1 MIPEQKINVLFVI
14 KPIQWSGADKV
25 LMDVATRLNQD
36 KYKVIFAIIGLH
48 PEQEFTIPDSF
59 MQIRFDTPN
68 LHGWRQLLFSLK
80 LCWLMLKHKIKI
92 IHMNSYHPGNYC
104 RLAAYLVRV
113 PIIIDHW
120 HGFNRFNFKRRM
132 LCRLFN
138 PFTDLS
144 FAVSEGVGEYVHQQC
159 GTDPAKIK
167 VLYNGVDLVP
177 FQQSQASAKI
187 REELG
192 LPPDQPVVGLVA
204 RLDHRAKGHLELIQ
218 ALALLKD
225 RHPLQALMVGG
236 GRRQEEMRELAASL
250 GLQERVHFLGN
261 RRDVPVLLKAMD
273 IFVLPSHN
281 EGVSLA
287 VLEAM
292 AAGLPVI
299 VSAVGGLP
307 EIVAHE
313 ENGLLI
319 PPKDVEAL
327 AQSLARLLD
336 NPDLARRLG
345 QKAREHIEARYSLE
359 GMGQAA
365 NAAYDELVQKKL
377 R

>member
-1 MIPEQKINVLFVI
+1 MRPEEKINVLMVI

-25 LMDVATRLNQD
+25 LMDVATRLNKD

-48 PEQEFTIPDSF
+48 PEQEFAIPDSF
-59 MQIRFDTPN
+59 TQIRFDTPN
-68 LHGWRQLLFSLK
+68 LHGWRQLLFSCK
-80 LCWLMLKHKIKI
+80 LCWLMWKYKIKI

-104 RLAAYLVRV
+104 RLAAYLMRV

-120 HGFNRFNFKRRM
+120 HGFGRFNFKRRM
-132 LCRLFN
+132 ICRLFN
-138 PFTDLS
+138 SFTDLS
-144 FAVSEGVGEYVHQQC
+144 FAVSAGVGEYVHQQC
-159 GTDPAKIK
+159 GTDPAKIR
-167 VLYNGVDLVP
+167 VLYNAVDLVP
-177 FQQSQASAKI
+177 CQKSQESLKV

-192 LPPDQPVVGLVA
+192 LTPDQPVVGLVA

-225 RHPLQALMVGG
+225 RHPLHALMVGG

-250 GLQERVHFLGN
+250 GLQDKVHFLGN
-261 RRDVPVLLKAMD
+261 RRDVPVLLQAMD

-307 EIVAHE
+307 EIVQHE

-327 AQSLARLLD
+327 ARSLAQLRE
-336 NPDLARRLG
+336 NPDLARKLG
-345 QKAREHIEARYSLE
+345 KKAREHIEAHYSLE
-359 GMGQAA
+359 RMGQVA
-365 NAAYDELVQKKL
+365 NAAYDELVKEKIK
-377 R
+377 